1 MIKASSA
8 RQVAALVSD
17 LGSDRAVTREAAIA
31 RLTVIGGRA
40 VDRVSAV
47 VDSSAAAP
55 AVRAAALRVLEA
67 IADARG
73 LDHVLAALDS
83 SDVLV
88 ATAAVSAA
96 RPFLLGASGARVV
109 DRLTTLALA
118 TGRHE
123 EVRLAALRALRG
135 LEQETVAPLFDT
147 LRTDPSASVRAEAA
161 GGDGERPAAA
171 LERAAAHGLPDDP
184 ELLAEALLKA
194 GAAAPLTALLRIIER
209 VREREGRETL
219 SRRGHWA
226 RVRGRAHVTLA
237 DRNSRLA
244 LYDLRES
251 LDPASAPLPVD
262 FLAALSKVGDGSCLE
277 PLAAA
282 YARTSPPKRNK
293 DEEGGDWWRQHVAD
307 VFRAIVDREGLTRR
321 HAAMKRIEARW
332 PGVLKDLLRKR

>member
-17 LGSDRAVTREAAIA
+17 LGSDRVVTREAAIA

-96 RPFLLGASGARVV
+96 RPFLLGASGVRVV

-118 TGRHE
+118 TGRDE
-123 EVRLAALRALRG
+123 EVRLAALRTLRG
-135 LEQETVAPLFDT
+135 LEQATVAPLLDT

-161 GGDGERPAAA
+161 GSDGERPA
-171 LERAAAHGLPDDP
+171 
-184 ELLAEALLKA
+184 EAWN
-194 GAAAPLTALLRIIER
+194 GPQPT
-209 VREREGRETL
+209 G
-219 SRRGHWA
+219 
-226 RVRGRAHVTLA
+226 
-237 DRNSRLA
+237 
-244 LYDLRES
+244 
-251 LDPASAPLPVD
+251 
-262 FLAALSKVGDGSCLE
+262 C
-277 PLAAA
+277 
-282 YARTSPPKRNK
+282 
-293 DEEGGDWWRQHVAD
+293 
-307 VFRAIVDREGLTRR
+307 
-321 HAAMKRIEARW
+321 
-332 PGVLKDLLRKR
+332 